1 MPNSS
6 TRSLQTQS
14 PGYSR
19 FIARMS
25 AGKRLSFYLKSK
37 PASVAVYLIV
47 VYIIVQ
53 AALTGAEAMGYTWRW
68 YRIPD
73 YLFQL
78 TDDGFQWG
86 EISIGLV
93 KTLQLSVQAFALAVV
108 LGLIVALLRLSGLL
122 VGTGVAVGYLEFVR
136 NMPLLV
142 LLYLFYYVLGPIFK
156 FDRYTASLLCLAVFH
171 SALVSEIFRAGINAV
186 NIGQWEAAKS
196 IGMSSAQAYR
206 YIILPQSIKFMLP
219 PMTGEAVHLIKSSA
233 IVSVIAVAELTTIG
247 RNIISDTYLSFEIWF
262 TIAAVYMVVTLILS
276 VFVTFLEKKYAVA
289 T

>member
-1 MPNSS
+1 MPNSAS
-6 TRSLQTQS
+6 SIQDQA

-19 FIARMS
+19 FIAQMS
-25 AGKRLSFYLKSK
+25 PRSRLGFYLKSR

-47 VYIIVQ
+47 IYIIVQ
-53 AALTGAEAMGYTWRW
+53 SALTGAEAMGYTWRW
-68 YRIPD
+68 YRVPE

-86 EISIGLV
+86 EISFGLV
-93 KTLQLSVQAFALAVV
+93 KTLQLSVLAFGLAVM
-108 LGLIVALLRLSGLL
+108 LGLFVALLRLSGLL
-122 VGTGVAVGYLEFVR
+122 IGTGVAVVYLEFVR
-136 NMPLLV
+136 NLPLLV
-142 LLYLFYYVLGPIFK
+142 LLYVFYYVLGPIFNM
-156 FDRYTASLLCLAVFH
+156 DRYTASLLCLAVYH

-276 VFVTFLEKKYAVA
+276 VFVTFLEKKYAVS